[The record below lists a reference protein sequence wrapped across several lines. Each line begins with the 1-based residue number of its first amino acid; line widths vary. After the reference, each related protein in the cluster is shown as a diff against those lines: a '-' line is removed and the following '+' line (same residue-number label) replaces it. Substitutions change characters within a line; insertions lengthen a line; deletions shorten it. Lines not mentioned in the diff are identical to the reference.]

1 MKYERLKGFVNLSKT
16 TGMDNQLGDE
26 IDELLKENENLVQDN
41 LDLIDLYKRTAI
53 HLREIGKE
61 ELANY
66 FLAQIDEIPTL
77 GTMDLYR
84 NWINR
89 SKVEELRKKIHDDL
103 DKNGITRAYQ
113 ISIDRYFMELL
124 EE

>member
-16 TGMDNQLGDE
+16 TGMDKQLGDE

-53 HLREIGKE
+53 HLRKIGKK

-66 FLAQIDEIPTL
+66 FLAQIGETPTF

>member
-1 MKYERLKGFVNLSKT
+1 MKYERLKGFVNLSKA
-16 TGMDNQLGDE
+16 TGMDKQLGDE
-26 IDELLKENENLVQDN
+26 IDKLLKENENLVQDN
-41 LDLIDLYKRTAI
+41 LDLIDLYKRTAQYF
-53 HLREIGKE
+53 RKQGKE
-61 ELANY
+61 DLALY
-66 FLAQIDEIPTL
+66 FLAQIDETPTF

-103 DKNGITRAYQ
+103 DTNGITRAYQ

>member
-16 TGMDNQLGDE
+16 TGMDKQLGDE

-89 SKVEELRKKIHDDL
+89 SKVEELRKKIHDNL

>member
-16 TGMDNQLGDE
+16 TGMDKQLGDE

-53 HLREIGKE
+53 HLRKIGKG

-66 FLAQIDEIPTL
+66 FLAQIGEVPTF

-89 SKVEELRKKIHDDL
+89 SKVEEIRKKIHDDL
-103 DKNGITRAYQ
+103 DTNGITRAYQ